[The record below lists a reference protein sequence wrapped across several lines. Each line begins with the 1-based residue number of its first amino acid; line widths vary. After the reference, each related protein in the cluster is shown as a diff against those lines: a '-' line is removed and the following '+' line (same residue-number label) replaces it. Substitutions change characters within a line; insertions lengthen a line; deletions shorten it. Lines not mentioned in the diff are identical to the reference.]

1 MLEQLQTGFGKI
13 VKILKGEGKITES
26 NVRETMRQIRRV
38 LLESDVNYLV
48 VKDFIQHVQEKAIGA
63 TVTKSLSP
71 GQVVI
76 KIINDELTNLLGKE
90 KYQLNF
96 KSLPPTVIMLVGL
109 QGSGKTT
116 FAAKLA
122 NYLKK
127 QNHSPLLVPVDV
139 YRPAAVTQLEVLG
152 KQIDIPVF
160 SECKEVTKRA
170 AESIS
175 YARKNHN
182 DVVIIDTA
190 GRLHIDGKMMEEL
203 INLKKEIR
211 PQNTFF
217 VADGMTGQDAVNT
230 ANIFNEK
237 IDFDG
242 IVLTKMDSDTRGGA
256 ALSIVKVT
264 GKPIA
269 YIGTG
274 EKISD
279 IEYFY
284 PDRMA
289 NRILGMGDVITL
301 VEKVQVAI
309 DKEEAEKIEKK
320 LLKKQFTFDDFL
332 VQLKQM
338 KKLGPL
344 DNLLDLIPGASSL
357 KMKNISLSERELI
370 KAEAI
375 IQSMTREERNNPSL
389 LNGSRRLRIA
399 KGSGTHP
406 SDVNRLLNQ
415 YWQVVKLTKRMGKMK
430 MPKDITSFPIKM

>member
-1 MLEQLQTGFGKI
+1 
-13 VKILKGEGKITES
+13 
-26 NVRETMRQIRRV
+26 
-38 LLESDVNYLV
+38 
-48 VKDFIQHVQEKAIGA
+48 
-63 TVTKSLSP
+63 
-71 GQVVI
+71 
-76 KIINDELTNLLGKE
+76 
-90 KYQLNF
+90 
-96 KSLPPTVIMLVGL
+96 
-109 QGSGKTT
+109 
-116 FAAKLA
+116 
-122 NYLKK
+122 
-127 QNHSPLLVPVDV
+127 VPVDV

-160 SECKEVTKRA
+160 SECKEVTKGA

-301 VEKVQVAI
+301 VEKVQAAI
-309 DKEEAEKIEKK
+309 DEEEAEKIEKK

-430 MPKDITSFPIKM
+430 MPKDIASFPIKM